1 VKIASIM
8 LFTAFAIACSRANG
22 TTDPGAASGATKK
35 PPPAATPARAAM
47 EITYRDL
54 PDDKWK
60 HAAELVVAACRDVL
74 AQAKAVRAAVGP
86 FKSPD
91 GAMLPYLLVIEST
104 MADGSPAFRSTA
116 VVLGDKL
123 ATGGGPAAVTGVLAA
138 AGFPASH
145 VTLGHM
151 LELLYLT
158 GAIDLTWFSPTSAIG
173 WDGVGRPLIGSALA
187 RSLEYTRAGAV
198 LHLYRGSASATAS
211 GGYTAPSYERLDVT
225 FTDKATFTTAVLRQ
239 NAGKTAWEVVH

>member
-1 VKIASIM
+1 VKLASAALAVI
-8 LFTAFAIACSRANG
+8 AIACSRANG
-22 TTDPGAASGATKK
+22 TTDPGAAPGAAKR
-35 PPPAATPARAAM
+35 PPAAAPTRAAM
-47 EITYRDL
+47 DITYRDL

-60 HAAELVVAACRDVL
+60 RAAELVVAACRDAL
-74 AQAKAVRAAVGP
+74 AQAQATRAVVGP

-91 GAMLPYLLVIEST
+91 GAALPYLVLVEST
-104 MADGSPAFRSTA
+104 AADGAPAFRTTA

-138 AGFPASH
+138 AGFPAAH

-158 GAIDLTWFSPTSAIG
+158 GAIDLTWFSPTSASG
-173 WDGVGRPLIGSALA
+173 WDGVARPLIGSSLA
-187 RSLEYTRAGAV
+187 RSLEYTGGGAV
-198 LHLYRGSASATAS
+198 LHLYRGAAAGAS
-211 GGYTAPSYERLDVT
+211 GGFTAPTYERLDVT

-239 NAGKTAWEVVH
+239 NAAKTAWEVVK